1 MWLSLFLQVL
11 GLHHDLFITFRLNT
25 LIGYEDGNI
34 LLLLLYICYLN
45 VFYSGFFCCC
55 CCDKFKEAVNVPRLY
70 MTWQCIF

>member
-45 VFYSGFFCCC
+45 VFYSGF
-55 CCDKFKEAVNVPRLY
+55 LLLLL
-70 MTWQCIF
+70 